1 MNGNG
6 GEPPS
11 LRRSGDEVV
20 VCERCVIA
28 QRPRERMRG
37 LLGRKELPRG
47 EGVLLRPAPSV
58 HTFFMRFTI
67 DVVFLDWDLEV
78 LKVVPRVRPFRIA
91 TCRPARTVLE
101 LAEGEIE
108 RLRLEPGQRLELVNE
123 AGAVVPAPGASP
135 RRPRVV
141 LASGDQRFVSVT
153 SFLLTRHGY
162 DVETTDEPDSVVA
175 IVEEAEPDVVVI
187 DASDGTI
194 SALRSVAALE
204 TLYGRVGVVV
214 VADST
219 EAVPLKN
226 MRVLD
231 KWSAFDGLRASIAAA
246 APDSA
251 GAAR

>member
-1 MNGNG
+1 
-6 GEPPS
+6 
-11 LRRSGDEVV
+11 
-20 VCERCVIA
+20 
-28 QRPRERMRG
+28 
-37 LLGRKELPRG
+37 
-47 EGVLLRPAPSV
+47 
-58 HTFFMRFTI
+58 MRFSI

-91 TCRPARTVLE
+91 SCRPARTVLE

-123 AGAVVPAPGASP
+123 AGAVVPAPGAT

-141 LASGDQRFVSVT
+141 LASGDGRFVSVT

-162 DVETTDEPDSVVA
+162 DVETTDEPASVVA
-175 IVEEAEPDVVVI
+175 VVEEAEPDVVVI

-194 SALRSVAALE
+194 GALRSVAALE

-214 VADST
+214 VADSS
-219 EAVPLKN
+219 ESVPLKN
-226 MRVLD
+226 MPVLD
-231 KWSAFDGLRASIAAA
+231 KWSAFDGLRARIAAA
-246 APDSA
+246 AADSA